1 MKGIVHTTKSMP
13 LNAIKGWEAHVDL
26 ELGNDATLQ
35 MGSGGFALYYLR
47 NVDSDAR
54 GLYGY
59 SNKFDGVAIV
69 ISTFIKQRKESD
81 HGLEFQP
88 AI

>member
-1 MKGIVHTTKSMP
+1 
-13 LNAIKGWEAHVDL
+13 
-26 ELGNDATLQ
+26 

-59 SNKFDGVAIV
+59 SNKFDGVAVV

-81 HGLEFQP
+81 HGLEF
-88 AI
+88 